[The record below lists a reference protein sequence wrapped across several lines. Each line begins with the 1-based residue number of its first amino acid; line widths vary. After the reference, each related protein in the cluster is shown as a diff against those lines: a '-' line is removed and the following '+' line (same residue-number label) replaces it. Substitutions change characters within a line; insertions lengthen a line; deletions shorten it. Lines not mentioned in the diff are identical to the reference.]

1 MTDYTEVRIKHNSVK
16 DKIEYEK
23 KLAEAL
29 KREGYKNRNEFFRD
43 CVRKIVS
50 K

>member
-29 KREGYKNRNEFFRD
+29 KREGYKNRVEYFKECIRNL
-43 CVRKIVS
+43 S